1 MADTPGT
8 QDAPIEDG
16 ANEATRAEQIRGIL
30 DQVREDVRL
39 GHAHDQSEL
48 LRQRLSEAGI
58 AVSEDELE
66 AGVVLGQAATP
77 MVTDL
82 DAGDDLVGQ
91 CFEQL
96 HGASSF
102 R

>member
-66 AGVVLGQAATP
+66 QF
-77 MVTDL
+77 TD
-82 DAGDDLVGQ
+82 
-91 CFEQL
+91 
-96 HGASSF
+96 